1 MPRGDPQ
8 RAFVGLNK
16 HSEKASLEFHA
27 GLNGS
32 AFGDIECHTQVNINK
47 NTLHHFS
54 ALKTNER

>member
-1 MPRGDPQ
+1 MPRRDPQ

-27 GLNGS
+27 ELNGS
-32 AFGDIECHTQVNINK
+32 AFGDTECHTQVNINK

-54 ALKTNER
+54 ALKRVQ